1 MSKYI
6 SINEASVLSGK
17 HANTIRKEALR
28 LKGLGSNEVQI
39 ELLKNGVQKLYISRK
54 YILNNFV
61 SKKVSEKSNK
71 KASENS
77 SDFIEHLKNEV
88 EYLRK
93 QNEHLTTLLAIEK
106 QEKQNLIE
114 QPKKRGWLF
123 WRR

>member
-61 SKKVSEKSNK
+61 SKKVSEKSSK

-88 EYLRK
+88 DYLRK

-114 QPKKRGWLF
+114 APKKRGWLF

>member
-1 MSKYI
+1 MHKYI
-6 SINEASVLSGK
+6 SINEASKLSGK
-17 HANTIRKEALR
+17 HSNTIRKEALK

-54 YILNNFV
+54 YVLNNLV
-61 SKKVSEKSNK
+61 SNKVGEKSSNK
-71 KASENS
+71 VGETS

-106 QEKQNLIE
+106 QEKQSLIE